1 MLLPGF
7 EKKHIAH
14 DQALIARAAV
24 GDFHAEYCAVLDSGD
39 IERWPEFFTENCLY
53 RVTEYENAVHGY
65 PVGLVYAEGRNM
77 LLDHAV
83 AISRTQMFA
92 PRQMLHFLSNVRILD
107 ANDEEIIAQSNYMLL
122 QTLVEG
128 ATTLH
133 QAGRLFDRF
142 ARNGNVLLLK
152 ERQAVYDTAMIAND
166 LAYPV

>member
-1 MLLPGF
+1 MLPGF
-7 EKKHIAH
+7 EKQPIAH

-24 GDFHAEYCAVLDSGD
+24 EDFHAEYCAALDSGD

-53 RVTEYENAVHGY
+53 RVTEYENAANGF

-77 LLDHAV
+77 LRDRAV
-83 AISRTQMFA
+83 AIARTQMFA
-92 PRQMLHFLSNVRILD
+92 PRQMLHFVSNVRILN
-107 ANDEEIIAQSNYMLL
+107 ANDEEIVAQSNYMLL

>member
-7 EKKHIAH
+7 EKKNIPH
-14 DQALIARAAV
+14 DKALIARAAV
-24 GDFHAEYCAVLDSGD
+24 EDFHAEYCAALDDGD
-39 IERWPEFFTENCLY
+39 LERWPDFFTESCLY
-53 RVTEYENAVHGY
+53 RVTEYENAAHGY

-77 LLDHAV
+77 LRDRAV
-83 AISRTQMFA
+83 AIARTQMFA
-92 PRQMLHFLSNVRILD
+92 PRQMLHFVSNVRILD
-107 ANDEEIIAQSNYMLL
+107 ANDEEIVAQSNYMLL

-142 ARNGNVLLLK
+142 ARNVNVLLLK

>member
-7 EKKHIAH
+7 EKKHVAH
-14 DQALIARAAV
+14 DAALIARAAV
-24 GDFHAEYCAVLDSGD
+24 EDFHAEYCAVVDGGD
-39 IERWPEFFTENCLY
+39 IERWPEFFTENCIY
-53 RVTEYENAVHGY
+53 RVTELENATCGL
-65 PVGLVYAEGRNM
+65 PVGLVYAEGRDM
-77 LLDHAV
+77 LHDRAV

-92 PRQMLHFLSNVRILD
+92 PRSMLHFVSNVRILSAD
-107 ANDEEIIAQSNYMLL
+107 DEEIVAQSNYMLL

-142 ARNGNVLLLK
+142 ARNGNILLLK

>member
-1 MLLPGF
+1 MLPGF
-7 EKKHIAH
+7 EKQTIPH
-14 DQALIARAAV
+14 DRALIARAAV
-24 GDFHAEYCAVLDSGD
+24 EDFHAEYCAALDGGD
-39 IERWPEFFTENCLY
+39 VERWPDFFTDKCLY
-53 RVTEYENAVHGY
+53 RVTEYENAANGL
-65 PVGLVYAEGRNM
+65 PVGLVYAESRDM
-77 LLDHAV
+77 LRDRAI

-92 PRQMLHFLSNVRILD
+92 PRQMLHFITNVRILD
-107 ANDEEIIAQSNYMLL
+107 VTDEEIVAQSNYLLL

-142 ARNGNVLLLK
+142 ARNGNLLLLK

>member
-1 MLLPGF
+1 MLPGF
-7 EKKHIAH
+7 EKKPIPH
-14 DQALIARAAV
+14 DKALAARAAV
-24 GDFHAEYCAVLDSGD
+24 EDFHAEYCAVLDGGD
-39 IERWPEFFTENCLY
+39 LEQWPEFFTEDCLY
-53 RVTEYENAVHGY
+53 RVTEYENAVHGL

-77 LLDHAV
+77 LRDRAI

-92 PRQMLHFLSNVRILD
+92 PRQMLHFVTNVRIL
-107 ANDEEIIAQSNYMLL
+107 NVTDEEIVAQSNYMLM

-142 ARNGNVLLLK
+142 VRNGTELLLK
-152 ERQAVYDTAMIAND
+152 ERQAIYDTAMIAND

>member
-1 MLLPGF
+1 MLPGF
-7 EKKHIAH
+7 EKKP
-14 DQALIARAAV
+14 IARDMALAARLAV
-24 GDFHAEYCAVLDSGD
+24 EDFHAEYCAVLDGGD
-39 IERWPEFFTENCLY
+39 IEQWPEFFTEDCVY
-53 RVTEYENAVHGY
+53 RVTEYENAAHGF

-77 LLDHAV
+77 LRDRAV

-92 PRQMLHFLSNVRILD
+92 PRQMLHFITNVRIL
-107 ANDEEIIAQSNYMLL
+107 NVTDEEIIAQSNYMLL

-128 ATTLH
+128 ATSLH

-142 ARNGNVLLLK
+142 ARNGADLLLK

>member
-1 MLLPGF
+1 MLPGF
-7 EKKHIAH
+7 EKKDIPH
-14 DQALIARAAV
+14 DRALVARAAV
-24 GDFHAEYCAVLDSGD
+24 EDFHAEYCAALDNGD
-39 IERWPEFFTENCLY
+39 VEAWPNFFTENCLY
-53 RVTEYENAVHGY
+53 RVTELENAINNF

-77 LLDHAV
+77 LRDRAV

-92 PRQMLHFLSNVRILD
+92 PRQMLHFVSNVRILD
-107 ANDEEIIAQSNYMLL
+107 ADHEFIVAQSNYMLL

-142 ARNGNVLLLK
+142 ERNGNFLLLK
-152 ERQAVYDTAMIAND
+152 ERQAVYDTAVIAND